1 MKTRTWNEK
10 KPLLQVHP
18 VARAAVILLTWSGI
32 VVGAG
37 IQFRV
42 LTIGF

>member
-1 MKTRTWNEK
+1 MGAKLWSEK

-32 VVGAG
+32 LVGAG